1 MVQCFCE
8 NIIIKQENL
17 KMDVQDLREAEQMTS
32 HLVFKLLLLKN
43 RDYEDNYLTVDQ
55 WEIHK

>member
-8 NIIIKQENL
+8 KIIIKQENL

-55 WEIHK
+55 